1 MRDGIFTR
9 NQPKYPLTI
18 NRLPPMNSAS
28 LRRWMI
34 PLYQELD
41 QAIGHPGSLLDIGCG
56 ANTPLSHLSVRPSRM
71 VGVDG
76 FQPSIDNSRANNY
89 HDDYVNSDLL
99 DIDQSFE
106 PDSFEVVAAIDVIEH
121 FTKED
126 GLLLLEKMENIASR
140 RVVIFT
146 PNGFL
151 PQNEHS
157 GNILQ
162 RHLSGWSVEE
172 MRQRGYRIIG
182 INGWKPLLGEFSL
195 PRYKPRKLWTLI
207 SRLTQ
212 PLVRN
217 HPEHA
222 FAILC
227 VKEVST
233 DD

>member
-1 MRDGIFTR
+1 MTYATL
-9 NQPKYPLTI
+9 Q
-18 NRLPPMNSAS
+18 
-28 LRRWMI
+28 RWMI
-34 PLYQELD
+34 PLYAELD
-41 QAIGHPGSLLDIGCG
+41 QAIGQPESLLDIGCG
-56 ANTPLSHLSVRPSRM
+56 ANSPLSHLNARPAHM

-76 FQPSIDNSRANNY
+76 FQPSIDHSRSHNY

-99 DIDQSFE
+99 AIDKVFE
-106 PDSFEVVAAIDVIEH
+106 PRSFEVVAAIDVIEH
-121 FTKED
+121 FAKED
-126 GLLLLEKMENIASR
+126 GYRLLEKMEQIASR
-140 RVVIFT
+140 RVVVFT

-172 MRQRGYRIIG
+172 MTQRGYRVIG

-195 PRYKPRKLWTLI
+195 PRFKPRRLWTLV

-227 VKEVST
+227 VKEIPQEN
-233 DD
+233 

>member
-1 MRDGIFTR
+1 
-9 NQPKYPLTI
+9 
-18 NRLPPMNSAS
+18 
-28 LRRWMI
+28 
-34 PLYQELD
+34 
-41 QAIGHPGSLLDIGCG
+41 
-56 ANTPLSHLSVRPSRM
+56 M

-76 FQPSIDNSRANNY
+76 FQPSIDHSRANHF
-89 HDDYVNSDLL
+89 HDDYVNTNLL
-99 DIDQSFE
+99 DIDQVFE
-106 PDSFEVVAAIDVIEH
+106 PKSFEVVVAIDVIEH

-126 GLLLLEKMENIASR
+126 GHRLLENLEQIASGK
-140 RVVIFT
+140 VVIFT

-172 MRQRGYRIIG
+172 MNRLGYRVIG

-195 PRYKPRKLWTLI
+195 PRFKPRRLWTLI

-227 VKEVST
+227 VKEVSEGE
-233 DD
+233 

>member
-1 MRDGIFTR
+1 
-9 NQPKYPLTI
+9 
-18 NRLPPMNSAS
+18 MNNAS
-28 LRRWMI
+28 LRRWLS

-41 QAIGHPGSLLDIGCG
+41 LAIGHPDSLLDVGCG
-56 ANTPLSHLSVRPSRM
+56 ANTPLSHLSVRPARL

-76 FQPSIDNSRANNY
+76 YQPSIDNSRANHY

-99 DIDQSFE
+99 AIDQAFE
-106 PDSFEVVAAIDVIEH
+106 PGSFDVVVAIDVIEH

-126 GLLLLEKMENIASR
+126 GYRLLEKMENVASR
-140 RVVIFT
+140 RVVVFT
-146 PNGFL
+146 PNGFQ

-157 GNILQ
+157 GNVLQ

-172 MRQRGYRIIG
+172 MEQRGYRVIG
-182 INGWKPLLGEFSL
+182 VNGWKPLLGEFSL
-195 PRYKPRKLWTLI
+195 PRFKPRRLWTLI

-222 FAILC
+222 FAMLC
-227 VKEVST
+227 VKDLSAQN
-233 DD
+233 